1 MYTLTC
7 QSLGEARSIPGLAV
21 PCRSAQF
28 DVKRSSSTGEVDG
41 GKVGTYSGMVSP
53 EILLVRVTGGMLT
66 ASEILVRIWLTID
79 NNSAV
84 HMEGSCS
91 EVGKGLDSM

>member
-1 MYTLTC
+1 MPYSYKV
-7 QSLGEARSIPGLAV
+7 QAGSGIPGLAV

-28 DVKRSSSTGEVDG
+28 DVKRSSTGEVD